1 LGPFLILLAL
11 GGLLVWRFWP
21 HGTTGLDPT
30 AQPVPVMARGDLA
43 ADEKATIEIYEHG
56 APSSVHVTNLAERRG
71 YFSLD
76 VQQVPRGTGS
86 GFVWDQDGHI
96 VTNYHVVEGASAVQV
111 VLPDHSSYPAQ
122 KVWTYPEKDIAVIW
136 IKAPKSKLVPIP
148 IGTSHDLKVGQKTF
162 AIGNPFGL
170 DQSMTTGIVSALG
183 REIESANGRTITGL
197 IQTSA
202 AINPGNSG
210 GLLLDSAGRLI
221 GMNTA
226 ILSPSGA
233 SAGIGFAIPVDEIN
247 DIVPQLIR
255 RGEIIRPRLGVEWVP
270 DQMAENL
277 GVENGA
283 AVMRVMPDSA
293 AAQAGLRGIR
303 QARSGHIQLGD
314 VIVAMEGQP
323 IHSGR
328 DLIAAIEKFKVGQT
342 ITVTILRDGQRQDV
356 QVTLKRAE

>member
-1 LGPFLILLAL
+1 
-11 GGLLVWRFWP
+11 
-21 HGTTGLDPT
+21 
-30 AQPVPVMARGDLA
+30 
-43 ADEKATIEIYEHG
+43 
-56 APSSVHVTNLAERRG
+56 
-71 YFSLD
+71 
-76 VQQVPRGTGS
+76 
-86 GFVWDQDGHI
+86 
-96 VTNYHVVEGASAVQV
+96 
-111 VLPDHSSYPAQ
+111 
-122 KVWTYPEKDIAVIW
+122 
-136 IKAPKSKLVPIP
+136 
-148 IGTSHDLKVGQKTF
+148 
-162 AIGNPFGL
+162 
-170 DQSMTTGIVSALG
+170 QSMTTGIVSALG

-247 DIVPQLIR
+247 DIVPQLIQ
-255 RGEIIRPRLGVEWVP
+255 RGEIFRPRLGVEVVP

-277 GVENGA
+277 GVEDGA

-303 QARSGHIQLGD
+303 QAKSGHIQLGD

-323 IHSGR
+323 IHSR
-328 DLIAAIEKFKVGQT
+328 KDLIAAIEK
-342 ITVTILRDGQRQDV
+342 
-356 QVTLKRAE
+356 